1 MARANLS
8 FLGAR
13 ATTQAA
19 EAIRLTC
26 TLSCDFGVDT
36 ADYLARF
43 LAGHEQAEPGT
54 DPLPELLGG
63 LEELANQKLQQC
75 QYFRLLWNSGE
86 DDEEPEESEESELE
100 NAVDGRSPYQG
111 IMIAIQNGGAM
122 TVEDPDQIQ
131 TLISRLQAIEF
142 ANYICEIELEDRL
155 SLKLIGDLNT
165 YTEWYV
171 CDEDGDP
178 ITEPLSAVE
187 IARHLQAAIAD

>member
-1 MARANLS
+1 VVQANLS

-13 ATTQAA
+13 ATTKAA
-19 EAIRLTC
+19 ESIRLTC

-36 ADYLARF
+36 ADYIARF
-43 LAGHEQAEPGT
+43 LAGHEQAETST
-54 DPLPELLGG
+54 DPLPELLVG
-63 LEELANQKLQQC
+63 LEALANQKLKEC
-75 QYFRLLWNSGE
+75 EYFRLLWNSAE
-86 DDEEPEESEESELE
+86 DDEETGESELE

-111 IMIAIQNGGAM
+111 VIIQAQNGATM
-122 TVEDPDQIQ
+122 TVEDQDRIR
-131 TLISRLQAIEF
+131 TLISRLQSIEF
-142 ANYICEIELEDRL
+142 ADHICEIELEDRL

-187 IARHLQAAIAD
+187 IARHLLAGMAD

>member
-1 MARANLS
+1 VVQVNLS

-13 ATTQAA
+13 ATTKAA

-36 ADYLARF
+36 ADYLSRF
-43 LAGHEQAEPGT
+43 LAGHEQAETGT
-54 DPLPELLGG
+54 DPLPELLAG
-63 LEELANQKLQQC
+63 LEALANQKLQEC
-75 QYFRLLWNSGE
+75 EYFRLLWSLAEDGE
-86 DDEEPEESEESELE
+86 EAELE
-100 NAVDGRSPYQG
+100 NAVDGHSPYQG
-111 IMIAIQNGGAM
+111 VMIPAQNGGTITM
-122 TVEDPDQIQ
+122 EDPDRIR
-131 TLISRLQAIEF
+131 TLISRLQSIEF
-142 ANYICEIELEDRL
+142 ADHICEIELEDRL

-187 IARHLQAAIAD
+187 IARHLLAGMAD